1 HSRHWEGSSANG
13 RLPAKQRHKSVS
25 WSSVEPPGGRSDRAD
40 NFPDTGGILGFS
52 EAVDTTSIYC
62 LAFGDQ
68 GVSGL
73 QGPFQGRYGISVR
86 DLGEVPDAPVFRTR
100 VD

>member
-1 HSRHWEGSSANG
+1 VVHRYQECEILTVDRDALG
-13 RLPAKQRHKSVS
+13 R
-25 WSSVEPPGGRSDRAD
+25 E
-40 NFPDTGGILGFS
+40 ILGFS